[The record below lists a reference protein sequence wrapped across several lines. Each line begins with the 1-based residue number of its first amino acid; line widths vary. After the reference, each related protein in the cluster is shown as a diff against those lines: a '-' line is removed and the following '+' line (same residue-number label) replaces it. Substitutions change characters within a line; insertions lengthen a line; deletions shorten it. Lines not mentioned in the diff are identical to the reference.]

1 MLRRHYLSE
10 REWKLVE
17 PHPLARAGT
26 RGGTGGAN
34 RRFGKAVVPPGRT
47 GGSWR
52 ALPERFGPCKTVARR
67 FRRGAQA
74 GVWQALVEAVQEP
87 AYAWGLRDS
96 PTVKAHQAAAGQKK
110 ARPQPQR

>member
-26 RGGTGGAN
+26 RGGTGAN
-34 RRFGKAVVPPGRT
+34 RRFGNAVVPPGRT

-96 PTVKAHQAAAGQKK
+96 TTVKAHQAAAGQKK